1 MRVRRQSGGLEALVA
16 SSDPSPDGGAF
27 SVRTEANGDALIV
40 RACGEVDIGSANSLE
55 REVRQ
60 AFERG
65 ASTVLLDLGNVEF
78 IDATGLSVLLAVAK
92 LTTANRRRL
101 QIVRL
106 SPPVERAVE
115 VSGLAGS
122 PPLGD

>member
-1 MRVRRQSGGLEALVA
+1 VA

-101 QIVRL
+101 EIVRL

-115 VSGLAGS
+115 VSGLDS
-122 PPLGD
+122 VRPFMD